1 MFKKNSYSEQNLC
14 PFSWITQEKGCWISK
29 RAVWEPVECIREKCK
44 LWDSNKGDCV
54 FNNLKNIK
62 QQ

>member
-1 MFKKNSYSEQNLC
+1 MFKRNLSNEKNLC
-14 PFSWITQEKGCWISK
+14 PFSWIAQEKGCFFK
-29 RAVWEPVECIREKCK
+29 QAVWEPVECIREKCK